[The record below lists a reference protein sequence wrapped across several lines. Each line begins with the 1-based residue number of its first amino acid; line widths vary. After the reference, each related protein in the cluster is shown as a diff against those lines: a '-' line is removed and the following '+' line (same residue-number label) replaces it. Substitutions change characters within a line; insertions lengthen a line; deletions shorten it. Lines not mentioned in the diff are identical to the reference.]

1 MNFRFTPL
9 RWLGLLTLTLVL
21 VLIFRSPAIAQTPRH
36 YTDLTYPPLANIKI
50 PEYERF
56 TLKNGMTVYLMEDRQ
71 LPLVQGTALLRT
83 GSRFEPADKVGLAR
97 MTGTVLRSGGTSK
110 YSPQALNQLLEQRAA
125 AIESGIDM
133 TSGQVNFNTLSEDLE
148 TVFDLFAQ
156 VIQDPA
162 FDPDQIELTKTQMT
176 GAIARRND
184 RPGDIASRELRKVI
198 YGQASPY
205 ARTEEYSTLANI
217 SRQDIIDFYRTYV
230 RPEGV
235 ILGIVGDFDKAEMKK
250 LVEQKFDQ
258 WQVKTPKPNLNLPSP
273 PKIGSSSVYI
283 VDQPQLTQSNI
294 LMGHLGGLL
303 DSPDYPALSVVNG
316 VMNGFG
322 GRLFNDLRSRQGLA
336 YTVYGVWSPS
346 YDYPGLFVAGGQTRT
361 ETTVPFVKSLLAEV
375 EKLRSAPISEEELT
389 YAKDSILN
397 AFVFKFENP
406 AQTLSRLISYDYYGY
421 PSDFIF
427 QYQDGVKKTTIA
439 DIQRV
444 ANEYLYP
451 NRMMTLIVGNEKQI
465 QPTLG
470 SLGQEIQ
477 TVDIAIP
484 QPKTS

>member
-1 MNFRFTPL
+1 MNFRFAPL
-9 RWLGLLTLTLVL
+9 RWLGFLCLTLVL
-21 VLIFRSPAIAQTPRH
+21 ILVFRSPAIAQPPRH
-36 YTDLTYPPLANIKI
+36 YTDLTYPPLASLTI
-50 PEYERF
+50 PKYERF
-56 TLKNGMTVYLMEDRQ
+56 TLGNGMTVYLMEDRQ

-83 GSRFEPADKVGLAR
+83 GSRFEPADKVGLAQMAGSVMR
-97 MTGTVLRSGGTSK
+97 MGGTSQ
-110 YSPQALNQLLEQRAA
+110 YPPQVLNQMLEQRAA
-125 AIESGIDM
+125 AIESGID
-133 TSGQVNFNTLSEDLE
+133 TSSGQVSFNTLSEDLE

-162 FDPDQIELTKTQMT
+162 FDPDQIELTKTQMA

-184 RPGDIASRELRKVI
+184 RPGDIASRELRKAI
-198 YGQASPY
+198 YGQDSPY

-217 SRQDIIDFYRTYV
+217 SREDIVNFYRTYV

-235 ILGIVGDFDKAEMKK
+235 ILGIVGDFDAATMKE
-250 LVEQKFDQ
+250 LVEQKFGQ
-258 WQVKTPKPNLNLPSP
+258 WQVTTPKPDLKLPP
-273 PKIGSSSVYI
+273 TPQLGSSGVFV

-303 DSPDYPALSVVNG
+303 DSPDYPALTVVNG

-336 YTVYGVWSPS
+336 YTVYGVWSPA

-375 EKLRSAPISEEELT
+375 ERLRSAPISEEELT

-406 AQTLSRLISYDYYGY
+406 AQTLSRLLNYEYYGY

-427 QYQDGVKKTTIA
+427 QYQEGVKKTTIG
-439 DIQRV
+439 DVQRV
-444 ANEYLYP
+444 AQKHLQP
-451 NRMMTLIVGNEKQI
+451 NRMRTLIVGNERQI
-465 QPTLG
+465 QPSLS

-477 TVDIAIP
+477 TVDITIP
-484 QPKTS
+484 RPKRG